1 MSELTVSKV
10 LGDDCRAIAA
20 DLLQQ
25 PELLGAVFLE
35 KQQVLSPSEQERVDA
50 VKRYTGARS
59 TSDDKRVLMVGALRM
74 LGASDREIERSCGVT
89 RRSIPVILAEL
100 ERSGRVTPLK
110 ERLVSLVGDNAERS
124 GLLLRELMERAFD
137 GERDLDMAA
146 MLKAVGQVN
155 VFQLDKLQLLTGQA
169 TERIETVVGAGRN
182 EIESWLKSAA
192 TPISAQVTA
201 EIGQVDSESTGAVA
215 ETGVSDVV
223 LEPVTALERQNGA
236 ELDQSAPSGAAGEG
250 GRNAK
255 TEGGGD
261 ALPPLAAN
269 S

>member
-1 MSELTVSKV
+1 MSDLTVSKV

-59 TSDDKRVLMVGALRM
+59 TADDKRVLMVGALRM

-137 GERDLDMAA
+137 GDRDMDMAA

-192 TPISAQVTA
+192 TPISAQVVK
-201 EIGQVDSESTGAVA
+201 EIGQVDSESTGLVA
-215 ETGVSDVV
+215 ETGVSEVV
-223 LEPVTALERQNGA
+223 LDRVTGLERRNGT
-236 ELDQSAPSGAAGEG
+236 ELGQLEASAGPSDGRTDGATGGGGGCPAAAAGQ
-250 GRNAK
+250 
-255 TEGGGD
+255 
-261 ALPPLAAN
+261 
-269 S
+269 